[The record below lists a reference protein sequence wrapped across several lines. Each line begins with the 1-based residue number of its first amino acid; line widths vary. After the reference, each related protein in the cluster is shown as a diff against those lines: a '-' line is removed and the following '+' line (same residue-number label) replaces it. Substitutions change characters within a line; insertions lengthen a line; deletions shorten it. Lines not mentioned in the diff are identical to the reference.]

1 MIIRIFLIAS
11 IAVASWWLLRHP
23 TGNRLAL
30 TRLAGM
36 LVAAAAIVSV
46 LAPSLVSDVAHR
58 AGVEE
63 GPHLLLYLLIV
74 VFTFTSIAQAMR
86 NRAIEHRVAE
96 LARAHALLQ
105 AAYAERCDSDA

>member
-11 IAVASWWLLRHP
+11 IVIASWWLLRYP

-30 TRLAGM
+30 TRLAGIV
-36 LVAAAAIVSV
+36 VAGAAIVSV
-46 LAPSLVSDVAHR
+46 LAPGLVSDVAHR

-63 GPHLLLYLLIV
+63 GPNLLLYLLIV

-86 NRAIEHRVAE
+86 NRAIEHRLAE

-105 AAYAERCDSDA
+105 AEHTEHCDANA

>member
-1 MIIRIFLIAS
+1 MTIRIFLIAS
-11 IAVASWWLLRHP
+11 IAIASWWMLRYP

-30 TRLAGM
+30 TRLTGL
-36 LVAAAAIVSV
+36 LVAGAAIVSV
-46 LAPSLVSDVAHR
+46 LAPSVVSDVAHR

-86 NRAIEHRVAE
+86 NRTIEHRLAE

-105 AAYAERCDSDA
+105 ATYAERHGSDV